1 MRLLLTQ
8 PLSQFE
14 DFTRFFLKASETG
27 DPEYVRGSYRVKLP
41 DGRTQIVTYEVHK
54 DQGYQ
59 ATVTY
64 EGEASYPDT
73 PASLEAS
80 PYKPPIRKRTP
91 KALNDLKYKRQS
103 SKKDYRPQP
112 APRLN
117 DDFFAEVY
125 GESRLRPERKL
136 PSEPLSSVLTA
147 SATEDL
153 QLSPSHNILT
163 APLYREKYM
172 NRKRKKVL
180 KKKKLTRV
188 KSTNAPKTRIYTS
201 TPPPTPALTFSTL
214 TQATDPTTELEEV
227 ISELEDIIQSTEAGP
242 LVTLPEFVG
251 TATSLSQKSSESH
264 VDKSTTSDNSHIVS
278 STANLEISV
287 LTDPPIKATLPPNLF
302 YSLHSSTTPSPPD
315 YDQEDL
321 KEIEVIGNTV
331 SDDDDEYFEDYYNFP
346 FGSRITSVISN
357 DVSSA
362 DIDATDG
369 DIPLRSQTLE
379 EVAPDNEKI
388 SYSPV
393 HDDDVVRLVV
403 ASGNTFVPEHY
414 TV

>member
-1 MRLLLTQ
+1 M
-8 PLSQFE
+8 
-14 DFTRFFLKASETG
+14 
-27 DPEYVRGSYRVKLP
+27 KLP

-73 PASLEAS
+73 PASLQTS

-91 KALNDLKYKRQS
+91 KALNDIKFKRQS
-103 SKKDYRPQP
+103 SKKNYKPQSS
-112 APRLN
+112 ARIN
-117 DDFFAEVY
+117 DDLFAEVY
-125 GESRLRPERKL
+125 GESRLRPERKI
-136 PSEPLSSVLTA
+136 PSEPLSVDLTA

-172 NRKRKKVL
+172 NRKRKKVV
-180 KKKKLTRV
+180 KKKKLSRA
-188 KSTNAPKTRIYTS
+188 KPKTTNSPKTQIHT
-201 TPPPTPALTFSTL
+201 TPPPLTQTL
-214 TQATDPTTELEEV
+214 TLTSQPTDPTTELEGV
-227 ISELEDIIQSTEAGP
+227 ISELEEIIQSTESAS
-242 LVTLPEFVG
+242 LVTLPKYVG
-251 TATSLSQKSSESH
+251 TVKSVSKSLKEPNADQ
-264 VDKSTTSDNSHIVS
+264 STTSTLDDNHDVS
-278 STANLEISV
+278 STEKLRIS
-287 LTDPPIKATLPPNLF
+287 TIKDPSVKTTISSGLF

-315 YDQEDL
+315 YQQEDL

-331 SDDDDEYFEDYYNFP
+331 SDDDEEYFEDYYNFP

-357 DVSSA
+357 DVTA
-362 DIDATDG
+362 DVAGTGIDPTDG
-369 DIPLRSQTLE
+369 DIPLPSETRE
-379 EVAPDNEKI
+379 EVKEEI

>member
-1 MRLLLTQ
+1 M
-8 PLSQFE
+8 
-14 DFTRFFLKASETG
+14 KASETG

-54 DQGYQ
+54 DKGYQ

-112 APRLN
+112 APRIN

-188 KSTNAPKTRIYTS
+188 KSTNAPKTQIYTS
-201 TPPPTPALTFSTL
+201 TLAPTPALTTL

-227 ISELEDIIQSTEAGP
+227 ISELEDIVQSTEAGPLP

-251 TATSLSQKSSESH
+251 TAKSLSHKSSESH
-264 VDKSTTSDNSHIVS
+264 DDQSDKSHIIVS
-278 STANLEISV
+278 STANLGISA
-287 LTDPPIKATLPPNLF
+287 LTDPPIKATFPPSLF

-357 DVSSA
+357 DVGEVSGA
-362 DIDATDG
+362 DIVATDG
-369 DIPLRSQTLE
+369 YIPLRSETRE
-379 EVAPDNEKI
+379 EITPDNEKI

>member
-1 MRLLLTQ
+1 M
-8 PLSQFE
+8 
-14 DFTRFFLKASETG
+14 
-27 DPEYVRGSYRVKLP
+27 RGSYRVKLP
-41 DGRTQIVTYEVHK
+41 DGRTQVVTYEVRA

-112 APRLN
+112 PPRIN
-117 DDFFAEVY
+117 DDLFAEVY

-136 PSEPLSSVLTA
+136 PSEPLGPSLTA
-147 SATEDL
+147 PDL
-153 QLSPSHNILT
+153 QLSPSHNILS

-180 KKKKLTRV
+180 KKKKLTRE
-188 KSTNAPKTRIYTS
+188 KITNAPKTQIYTS
-201 TPPPTPALTFSTL
+201 TPQPTQTLSLTT
-214 TQATDPTTELEEV
+214 TVNQPTDPTTELEEV
-227 ISELEDIIQSTEAGP
+227 ISELEGIIQSTEA
-242 LVTLPEFVG
+242 VTLPEFVG
-251 TATSLSQKSSESH
+251 TVKSSSQKSPAPH
-264 VDKSTTSDNSHIVS
+264 DDLSTTSDNSRIVS
-278 STANLEISV
+278 STANLGIIA
-287 LTDPPIKATLPPNLF
+287 LTDPLINATYPPNLF

-315 YDQEDL
+315 YHQEDL

-331 SDDDDEYFEDYYNFP
+331 SDDDEEYFEDYYNFP

-357 DVSSA
+357 DLGGFAGAGS
-362 DIDATDG
+362 DATDG
-369 DIPLRSQTLE
+369 DIPERSETLE
-379 EVAPDNEKI
+379 EITPDNEKV

>member
-1 MRLLLTQ
+1 MQL
-8 PLSQFE
+8 LSQFK
-14 DFTRFFLKASETG
+14 DFTRSFLKASETG
-27 DPEYVRGSYRVKLP
+27 DPESVRGSYRVKLP
-41 DGRTQIVTYEVHK
+41 DGRTQVVTYEVHK
-54 DQGYQ
+54 DQGYR

-73 PASLEAS
+73 PASLLAS

-112 APRLN
+112 PPRIN
-117 DDFFAEVY
+117 DDLFAEVY

-136 PSEPLSSVLTA
+136 PSAPLSPALTA
-147 SATEDL
+147 SASEDL

-188 KSTNAPKTRIYTS
+188 KTTNAPKIYTS
-201 TPPPTPALTFSTL
+201 TPPQTHNITQTTL
-214 TQATDPTTELEEV
+214 NQPTDPTTELEEV
-227 ISELEDIIQSTEAGP
+227 ISELEGIIQSTEAVT

-251 TATSLSQKSSESH
+251 TAKSLSQKSSVPHDDQS
-264 VDKSTTSDNSHIVS
+264 STSDNDHIVS
-278 STANLEISV
+278 STADPGISA
-287 LTDPPIKATLPPNLF
+287 LTDPSSKSTIPPNLF

-315 YDQEDL
+315 YHQEDL

-331 SDDDDEYFEDYYNFP
+331 SDDDEEYFEDYYNFP
-346 FGSRITSVISN
+346 FGSRITSVISIN
-357 DVSSA
+357 DVGPVSGA
-362 DIDATDG
+362 DSDSTDE
-369 DIPLRSQTLE
+369 DIPLRSETPE
-379 EVAPDNEKI
+379 EITPDDEKI